1 MAGRQ
6 LHIVYF
12 SSRAFAQRLA
22 AAVIKQAAGLQA
34 AMNVPGLEFILDPSA
49 TAAASLLASLLLEV
63 AAMVGAATPAL
74 FTQVSLL
81 AIQKRH

>member
-1 MAGRQ
+1 MA
-6 LHIVYF
+6 
-12 SSRAFAQRLA
+12 A
-22 AAVIKQAAGLQA
+22 AAVIKQAARLQA
-34 AMNVPGLEFILDPSA
+34 AMNVLGLEFILDPSA
-49 TAAASLLASLLLEV
+49 TAAASLLLEV

>member
-1 MAGRQ
+1 
-6 LHIVYF
+6 
-12 SSRAFAQRLA
+12 
-22 AAVIKQAAGLQA
+22 
-34 AMNVPGLEFILDPSA
+34 MNVPGLEFILDPSA

-81 AIQKRH
+81 AIQKQH